1 MPPALSPTGS
11 SVQVMGMPVL
21 WRTDRLRVLISIVAM
36 SILAAAGFCGL
47 ALNADAQQ
55 SPTPPPRPQAQQ
67 TQKPAAKPPAK
78 SPQATTTPKQTPQQ
92 QLAAK
97 LDGAGPSQIGTS
109 TIAPYAFMVDAQ
121 TSTVLLFKDADKPM
135 APSSMAKMMTAYLM
149 RSEE

>member
-1 MPPALSPTGS
+1 
-11 SVQVMGMPVL
+11 MGMPVL
-21 WRTDRLRVLISIVAM
+21 WRTDRLRALM
-36 SILAAAGFCGL
+36 SILAAAGVCGL

-55 SPTPPPRPQAQQ
+55 SPTPPKQQAQQ
-67 TQKPAAKPPAK
+67 AQKPAAKPPAK

-121 TSTVLLFKDADKPM
+121 TTAVLLFKDADKPM

-149 RSEE
+149 FEDMASGKLKMDT